1 MVDKVQQQQD
11 YLREVTQNPAPREEQ
26 AQNAQQG
33 IAEEMLRQQTVGTSS
48 RNNQLLQLLASVQPQ
63 QSIDKTA
70 QEQLNQGYLDIRV

>member
-1 MVDKVQQQQD
+1 MIDRLEQQE
-11 YLREVTQNPAPREEQ
+11 YLREVRQTPEPRQEQ

-63 QSIDKTA
+63 QELERTA
-70 QEQLNQGYLDIRV
+70 KDQMEQGYLDIRV